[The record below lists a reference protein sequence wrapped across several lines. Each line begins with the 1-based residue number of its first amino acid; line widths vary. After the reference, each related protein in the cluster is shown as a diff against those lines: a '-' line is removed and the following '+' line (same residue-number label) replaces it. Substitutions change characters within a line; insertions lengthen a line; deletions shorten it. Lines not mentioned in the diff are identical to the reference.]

1 MSTVSSPITTIAS
14 TDTVSASRSTINTN
28 FVLRHDKGIRT
39 IADADSPYTAVLGDD
54 CILAQSTAAVV
65 EVTLPTAASSK
76 HRVISFVTGLAT
88 GGGLEIRGAGSE
100 TINGSNLYTCY
111 NLYDSVTIVSDGT
124 GWVVLARKDTGGPTD
139 LSYTASTRLLASSTG
154 ADVTLPLF
162 TSTEAGLTPLSGGG
176 TSNFL
181 RADGT
186 WTTPS
191 GGGSVT
197 SVGLSAPTGFTVTNS
212 PVTTSG
218 TLTLSFSAGYALPT
232 TSSQTNWDT
241 AYTDRLKWDGG
252 ATGLTAS
259 TGRTSLG
266 LGSLATLSTIS
277 TADISNDQVTYAKIQ
292 NVSATDKIL
301 GRASA
306 GAGDIEEIACTSAGR
321 ALLDD
326 VDAAAQRTTLGLGT
340 LATQSGTFSGTS
352 SGTNTGDQTITL
364 TGDVT
369 GSGTGSFAATIGNTK
384 VTYAKIQ
391 NVSTNDRIL
400 GRVTAGAGSVEEIT
414 CTSAGRALIDD
425 ADASAQR
432 TTLGLGT
439 IATQASSSVTI
450 TGGTISGVKF
460 TDYTEAK
467 TAPTISTGTLTLNL
481 NDAQVFDVSLNAN
494 ITTLTISNTDATSNT
509 VNAFTLIFTMDGT
522 ARTVTW
528 PAAVKWAGGTAPT
541 LTSTNGKKDVLS
553 FMSPDNGTTWLGF
566 VGGQNY

>member
-1 MSTVSSPITTIAS
+1 M
-14 TDTVSASRSTINTN
+14 
-28 FVLRHDKGIRT
+28 
-39 IADADSPYTAVLGDD
+39 
-54 CILAQSTAAVV
+54 
-65 EVTLPTAASSK
+65 
-76 HRVISFVTGLAT
+76 
-88 GGGLEIRGAGSE
+88 
-100 TINGSNLYTCY
+100 
-111 NLYDSVTIVSDGT
+111 
-124 GWVVLARKDTGGPTD
+124 
-139 LSYTASTRLLASSTG
+139 
-154 ADVTLPLF
+154 
-162 TSTEAGLTPLSGGG
+162 
-176 TSNFL
+176 
-181 RADGT
+181 
-186 WTTPS
+186 
-191 GGGSVT
+191 T

-212 PVTTSG
+212 PVTGAG
-218 TLTLSFSAGYALPT
+218 TLTLTYSAGYALPT

-252 ATGLTAS
+252 STGLNAT

-266 LGSLATLSTIS
+266 LGSLATLSSVS
-277 TADISNDQVTYAKIQ
+277 TADIGNSQVTYAKIQ
-292 NVSATDKIL
+292 NVSATDKVL
-301 GRASA
+301 GRSTA
-306 GAGDIEEIACTSAGR
+306 GAGVVEEITCTSAGR
-321 ALLDD
+321 ALIDD

-369 GSGTGSFAATIGNTK
+369 GSGTGSFAATIANNS
-384 VTYAKIQ
+384 VTYAKLQ
-391 NVSTNDRIL
+391 DVSATDRIL
-400 GRVTAGAGSVEEIT
+400 GRSSAGAGDVEEIT

-425 ADASAQR
+425 VDAAAQRTTLGLGTLATLSSVSTSDIGNSQVTYAKIQNVSATDRILGRSTAGAGVVEEITCTAAGRNLLDDADNTAQR

-439 IATQASSSVTI
+439 IATQASSNVSV

-467 TAPTISTGTLTLNL
+467 TAPTISSGTLTLNL

-528 PAAVKWAGGTAPT
+528 PGAVKWAGGTAPT
-541 LTSTNGKKDVLS
+541 LTSTNAKKDVLS